1 MLKRTLIAAF
11 FAAQIALVGALAG
24 FNVAGNATIE
34 QGSYPQCFPDECCW
48 DDSCEDEDEDE

>member
-24 FNVAGNATIE
+24 FSLPGDDKTVE
-34 QGSYPQCFPDECCW
+34 QSYPSCFPDECCW
-48 DDSCEDEDEDE
+48 DDSCEDEDE